1 MPKYF
6 LWALLTIALASS
18 TASNADQITIIN
30 KLNLP
35 SKCNLLWDQDSA
47 ENTGQISDQQI
58 AQRTSEKVSLITRL
72 NNDPTPQTI
81 KIPSIPGYKVTG
93 FRIACDSIVYPTV
106 VNGHEEG
113 VSLASG
119 KAYILEKM
127 ENKKIFI
134 TQN

>member
-1 MPKYF
+1 MSKYF
-6 LWALLTIALASS
+6 SWTLLTVALASS

-30 KLNLP
+30 KLNFP
-35 SKCNLLWDQDSA
+35 SKCALLWDQDSA
-47 ENTGQISDQQI
+47 ENTEQVPDQQI
-58 AQRTSEKVSLITRL
+58 AHRTSEKVSLITRL
-72 NNDPTPQTI
+72 KNDPTPQTI

-106 VNGHEEG
+106 VNGHEED
-113 VSLASG
+113 VSLTPG
-119 KAYILEKM
+119 KTYILEKM